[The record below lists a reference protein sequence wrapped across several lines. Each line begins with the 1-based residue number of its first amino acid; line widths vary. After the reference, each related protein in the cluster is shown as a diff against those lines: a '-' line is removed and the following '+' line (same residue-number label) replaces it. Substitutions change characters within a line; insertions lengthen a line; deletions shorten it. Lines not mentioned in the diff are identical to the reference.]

1 MQIKI
6 KKKYQHLYPFM
17 KEKGN
22 INNIWNAE
30 YDEDNDF
37 LITTSGDHSYELIPK
52 ECAQVIF
59 TSLQAKMVLQDM
71 LVDIE
76 KCDVIQKKFTDAI
89 KESIGEK
96 PTKDSKGKLFYEID
110 WEFIEGMAKR
120 MELNKQNGKY
130 DRFGW
135 RDKGV
140 DVTEMNQALIR
151 HLIAILKGE
160 LQDDEQAYSHY
171 YALACNS
178 MLIINTLKKQNN
190 NNQLSMEFDK
200 IDKHSL

>member
-6 KKKYQHLYPFM
+6 KKRYYNHYPFM
-17 KEKGN
+17 IKKGV
-22 INNIWNAE
+22 IDNIW
-30 YDEDNDF
+30 DVMQDNEKNY
-37 LITTSGDHSYELIPK
+37 LITTSGDFSYELIPFDH
-52 ECAQVIF
+52 A
-59 TSLQAKMVLQDM
+59 
-71 LVDIE
+71 DIMISAYCGKPIE
-76 KCDVIQKKFTDAI
+76 
-89 KESIGEK
+89 ESK
-96 PTKDSKGKLFYEID
+96 PTKDSTGKLFYEID